1 MEAVVQDLRYAFR
14 TLANQRGFTGIAILC
29 LALGIGVNTVIFSCL
44 NAILLRPFPYADPD
58 ALVVVSEGQA
68 QQGRRSGGALS
79 YPDYVDY
86 AASAKSFASMG
97 ASASRSFLITGTA
110 DPERL
115 EGARVSASLF
125 ATLGVAPALGRGFEP
140 ADDREG
146 AARVVLISD
155 ALWERRFAR
164 DPQVLG
170 RGIEI
175 DGRPATIIGVMP
187 PQVRFPGR
195 ADLWMPHALSVTAE
209 RDNHFL
215 SGTGRLAPGV
225 TLAQAQAELESI
237 GRSLAQRYPE
247 TNEGWAPT
255 AVSIRD
261 SEVGEVRP
269 VLVIMQAAVLFVLLI
284 ACANVANLLM
294 ARGASRH
301 REIAIRTTLGAA
313 RTRIV
318 RQLLTESLLLAVAA
332 GALGALLAGWG
343 IDLVKAMLPQSIPSW
358 MRFEIDGRVLAFTF
372 AVSLATGVVFGL
384 APAIQASRPDLTDA
398 LKDGARG
405 SGASGRSK
413 RMRSALVIIEVSL
426 SLVLLIGASLMMKSF
441 LRLQSVDP
449 GFDYRGSLSMQL
461 SFVGAGYDSVSAR
474 WATLDRVVAEV
485 ATIPGVSGAAA
496 VSLTPL
502 TSTNAVTGFFVDG
515 EPLSAGGAHDAE
527 VRSVTANYFRTLS
540 IDLLRGR
547 TFSAQEMTDG
557 SQVVVVNQTL
567 ASRHW
572 PNEDPIGK
580 RMRWGITTDD
590 PLLTIVGVVADVKQ
604 RQLGAP
610 LQPQMYVPYTQYPY
624 RTMTLMVASTGN
636 ASTLAAPVRAKVREI
651 APGVPLYAVE
661 TMRSI
666 YARSV
671 WQQRLYG
678 ALFTSFAVIALMLA
692 AAGVYSVIA
701 YSVTQRL
708 HEIGVRMALGARQVD
723 VFGLVVRGGAQLAL
737 IGVAIGVVGALAS
750 THVLRSLLYG
760 VSPTD
765 PFVFA
770 GMAALLLVTA
780 LVASYVPARRAASL
794 DPVNALKND

>member
-1 MEAVVQDLRYAFR
+1 
-14 TLANQRGFTGIAILC
+14 
-29 LALGIGVNTVIFSCL
+29 
-44 NAILLRPFPYADPD
+44 
-58 ALVVVSEGQA
+58 
-68 QQGRRSGGALS
+68 
-79 YPDYVDY
+79 
-86 AASAKSFASMG
+86 
-97 ASASRSFLITGTA
+97 
-110 DPERL
+110 
-115 EGARVSASLF
+115 
-125 ATLGVAPALGRGFEP
+125 
-140 ADDREG
+140 
-146 AARVVLISD
+146 
-155 ALWERRFAR
+155 
-164 DPQVLG
+164 
-170 RGIEI
+170 
-175 DGRPATIIGVMP
+175 
-187 PQVRFPGR
+187 
-195 ADLWMPHALSVTAE
+195 
-209 RDNHFL
+209 
-215 SGTGRLAPGV
+215 
-225 TLAQAQAELESI
+225 
-237 GRSLAQRYPE
+237 
-247 TNEGWAPT
+247 
-255 AVSIRD
+255 
-261 SEVGEVRP
+261 
-269 VLVIMQAAVLFVLLI
+269 
-284 ACANVANLLM
+284 
-294 ARGASRH
+294 
-301 REIAIRTTLGAA
+301 
-313 RTRIV
+313 
-318 RQLLTESLLLAVAA
+318 
-332 GALGALLAGWG
+332 
-343 IDLVKAMLPQSIPSW
+343 
-358 MRFEIDGRVLAFTF
+358 
-372 AVSLATGVVFGL
+372 
-384 APAIQASRPDLTDA
+384 
-398 LKDGARG
+398 
-405 SGASGRSK
+405 
-413 RMRSALVIIEVSL
+413 
-426 SLVLLIGASLMMKSF
+426 
-441 LRLQSVDP
+441 
-449 GFDYRGSLSMQL
+449 
-461 SFVGAGYDSVSAR
+461 
-474 WATLDRVVAEV
+474 
-485 ATIPGVSGAAA
+485 

-540 IDLLRGR
+540 IDPLRGR

-624 RTMTLMVASTGN
+624 RTMTLMVATTGN

-708 HEIGVRMALGARQVD
+708 HEIGVRIALGVRQVD
-723 VFGLVVRGGAQLAL
+723 VFGLVVRGGARLAL

>member
-1 MEAVVQDLRYAFR
+1 M
-14 TLANQRGFTGIAILC
+14 
-29 LALGIGVNTVIFSCL
+29 
-44 NAILLRPFPYADPD
+44 
-58 ALVVVSEGQA
+58 
-68 QQGRRSGGALS
+68 
-79 YPDYVDY
+79 
-86 AASAKSFASMG
+86 
-97 ASASRSFLITGTA
+97 
-110 DPERL
+110 
-115 EGARVSASLF
+115 
-125 ATLGVAPALGRGFEP
+125 
-140 ADDREG
+140 
-146 AARVVLISD
+146 
-155 ALWERRFAR
+155 
-164 DPQVLG
+164 
-170 RGIEI
+170 
-175 DGRPATIIGVMP
+175 
-187 PQVRFPGR
+187 
-195 ADLWMPHALSVTAE
+195 
-209 RDNHFL
+209 
-215 SGTGRLAPGV
+215 
-225 TLAQAQAELESI
+225 
-237 GRSLAQRYPE
+237 
-247 TNEGWAPT
+247 
-255 AVSIRD
+255 
-261 SEVGEVRP
+261 
-269 VLVIMQAAVLFVLLI
+269 
-284 ACANVANLLM
+284 
-294 ARGASRH
+294 
-301 REIAIRTTLGAA
+301 
-313 RTRIV
+313 
-318 RQLLTESLLLAVAA
+318 
-332 GALGALLAGWG
+332 
-343 IDLVKAMLPQSIPSW
+343 
-358 MRFEIDGRVLAFTF
+358 
-372 AVSLATGVVFGL
+372 
-384 APAIQASRPDLTDA
+384 
-398 LKDGARG
+398 
-405 SGASGRSK
+405 
-413 RMRSALVIIEVSL
+413 
-426 SLVLLIGASLMMKSF
+426 
-441 LRLQSVDP
+441 
-449 GFDYRGSLSMQL
+449 
-461 SFVGAGYDSVSAR
+461 
-474 WATLDRVVAEV
+474 
-485 ATIPGVSGAAA
+485 
-496 VSLTPL
+496 SLTPL

-540 IDLLRGR
+540 IDPLRGR

-624 RTMTLMVASTGN
+624 RTMTLMVATTGN

-708 HEIGVRMALGARQVD
+708 HEIGVRIALGVRQVD
-723 VFGLVVRGGAQLAL
+723 VFGLVVRGGARLAL